1 MPDSKQYS
9 SALHTQALKLEP
21 DFKEALRFLSFLD
34 APDAA
39 FTFQLI
45 ANSQGAPTFHRHGS
59 LLELARLLV
68 WAQRKG
74 SGVYVMINEGDGS
87 GREAENVHRVRA
99 VFADFDGA
107 PLANLSA
114 VHLQPHLLVESSP
127 GRYHAYWR
135 CDGLSLEGFP
145 LVQATISNRLSS
157 DPTVNDVCR
166 VMRVPG
172 FWHLKSEPFLTRII
186 EWNTHAPFSSAEI
199 LAEFPPEPSIA
210 ATRTRSNEPS
220 SGSAGSF
227 VEGGRNRLMTKFG
240 GYLRQQGCTEEAIG
254 RTLRE
259 LNLAAC
265 EPPLPEEEVGR
276 IARSVSKY
284 PAGEPRAGSLS
295 PAHRDYLR
303 SCGIQT

>member
-1 MPDSKQYS
+1 MTELEQYP
-9 SALHTQALKLEP
+9 SAPPTRTPKLEP
-21 DFKEALRFLSFLD
+21 DIKEALRFLSFLD
-34 APDAA
+34 AHDAA
-39 FTFQLI
+39 FTFQAI
-45 ANSQGAPTFHRHGS
+45 ANVEGAPNFHRHGS
-59 LLELARLLV
+59 LPELAQLLV

-74 SGVYVMINEGDGS
+74 SGVYVMVNEGDGK
-87 GREAENVHRVRA
+87 GRGVGNVRRVRA

-107 PLANLSA
+107 PLSNLTT
-114 VHLQPHLLVESSP
+114 VHLQPHVLLESSP

-135 CDGLSLEGFP
+135 CDGLGLEGFP
-145 LVQATISNRLSS
+145 FVQATISNRLSS

-172 FWHLKSEPFLTRII
+172 FWHLKHEPFRSRIL

-210 ATRTRSNEPS
+210 TRTRSSEPS

-227 VEGGRNRLMTKFG
+227 VEGGRNRLMTRFG
-240 GYLRQQGCTEEAIG
+240 GYLRQQGCTEEAID

-265 EPPLPEEEVGR
+265 EPPLLEEEVGR

-284 PAGEPRAGSLS
+284 PAGEPRGGSLS
-295 PAHRDYLR
+295 PVHLEYLR
-303 SCGIQT
+303 SCGVRT